1 MVLAPQRLGAVPTM
15 LWHRG
20 DDGGNRQ
27 GSPGRTPISRKPSRR
42 EGRCDHR
49 LYLWSRACAD
59 FFCARAPGAAATRP
73 SLRPHL
79 FRGQNVSSKARA
91 HRAARTRTC
100 IRTRILR
107 GSTRAMPGL
116 TAPAGHP
123 HERGDM
129 RDWPLRAVPDIACV
143 FVLQAKPIWSI
154 RAKPGPGRRPRLT
167 PWSSAPA
174 AASPAR
180 AATSAASAPAAAPA
194 TTSAATTSTATPPGD
209 LLQIAFL
216 QVAYILPVEEMEG
229 READIGHFFVAKNE
243 ALIRR
248 GVLGLRYISSRRGRC
263 GASCQ

>member
-1 MVLAPQRLGAVPTM
+1 MITACTCGLALAQFFSAREPRVQRPPGLPCALTCSEGKTFQAKLGHTVPRE
-15 LWHRG
+15 RG
-20 DDGGNRQ
+20 R
-27 GSPGRTPISRKPSRR
+27 
-42 EGRCDHR
+42 
-49 LYLWSRACAD
+49 
-59 FFCARAPGAAATRP
+59 
-73 SLRPHL
+73 
-79 FRGQNVSSKARA
+79 VSA
-91 HRAARTRTC
+91 
-100 IRTRILR
+100 TRILR

-116 TAPAGHP
+116 TTPAGHP

-229 READIGHFFVAKNE
+229 READIGHFFVAKDE